1 MRVLHI
7 TGAMN
12 RAGTE
17 TMLMNI
23 YRNIDRERIQFDFVT
38 YSKQEAHYDEEIRQ
52 LGGRIIRIERPQ
64 SIKEHTIVMKQY
76 GPYDVVHAHTLF
88 HCGNA
93 LIAAKIS
100 GVPVRIAHAHT
111 TEDNESSLVR
121 KIYLQTMR
129 EVINK
134 FSTNLLACSSNA
146 GSYLFGEKGVSG
158 SKYAYFPNLIEHK
171 KFMSYQEDDVVAFK
185 SDAGLTNQLVIGHVG
200 RFIEPKNH
208 HFLLEILGSLKKKQ
222 ENCKLLLVGDGDL
235 RRQIEESAKE
245 QGLSENVVFAGV
257 REDVDTMFR
266 CMDIFVFPSK
276 YEGLGLVL
284 LEAQASGLPCI
295 VSEAIQPEADLKI
308 GLMTRL
314 YLRDSAENWAE
325 IIIQKTRKNEV
336 DQKKIRN
343 AFIKEGYSM
352 DTGIRKLLS
361 IYN

>member
-23 YRNIDRERIQFDFVT
+23 YRNIDREKIQFDFVT

-52 LGGRIIRIERPQ
+52 LGGRVIHIDRPQ
-64 SIKEHTIVMKQY
+64 SIKEHVSVMKRY

-88 HCGNA
+88 HCGTA
-93 LIAAKIS
+93 LVAAKIA

-111 TEDNESSLVR
+111 TEDNENSLLR

-146 GSYLFGEKGVSG
+146 GSYLFGEKGLSG
-158 SKYAYFPNLIEHK
+158 WKYAYFPNLIEYK
-171 KFMSYQEDDVVAFK
+171 KFMDYSRDDVFAFK
-185 SDAGLTNQLVIGHVG
+185 KDAGLTNQLVIGHVG

-208 HFLLEILGSLKKKQ
+208 RFLLEILKVVKQKQ

-235 RRQIEESAKE
+235 RKKIEESAKE
-245 QGLSENVVFAGV
+245 QGLSENIIFAGL
-257 REDVDTMFR
+257 REDVHTMFQ
-266 CMDIFVFPSK
+266 CMDVFVFPSK

-284 LEAQASGLPCI
+284 LEAQASGLPCV
-295 VSEAIQPEADLKI
+295 VSEAIQPEADLNI

-314 YLRDSAENWAE
+314 SLRTSAENWAE
-325 IIIQKTRKNEV
+325 LILEKARKKEM

-343 AFIKEGYSM
+343 AFVKEGYSM
-352 DTGIRKLLS
+352 DTGIKKLLS